1 MNKMTEKE
9 VLQAY
14 QKYVVPSYCRTNLC
28 LVKGE
33 GAWVTDIHGKR
44 YLDFFPGWAV
54 SGIGH
59 CHPRVVKAVTEQ
71 AKKSIH
77 FSNNFF
83 HPLQA
88 QLAEELI
95 RSSFPGKCF
104 FANSGAEANEAAIKL
119 ARLAGH
125 PGGRYQIISFTGS
138 FHGRTLATLTMTGQH
153 KVQKG
158 FSPLPSGFRKAKF
171 NDLESVKKVLG
182 PRTAAIVIEPIQG
195 EGGVNPARPG
205 FLKDLRRLCRQH
217 KILLIFDEVQTGM
230 GRTGKLFAFQH
241 YRVTPD
247 AMTLAKTLGGGVPI
261 GAIIIAEKY
270 ADLFSPGTHATTFG
284 GGPLVCA
291 AALAVL
297 EAIKKENLLKNA
309 VRMGAYLQ
317 ERLRKISPLVKEV
330 RGIGLMIGCELKIPA
345 AEITEEAQKNGL
357 LVNCTQHN
365 VLRVMPPL
373 TLTRNE
379 AELGLSILK
388 KCLN

>member
-1 MNKMTEKE
+1 MTEKE
-9 VLQAY
+9 VLRAY
-14 QKYVVPSYCRTNLC
+14 QKYVVPSYRRTNLC

-59 CHPRVVKAVTEQ
+59 CHPRVVKAVAEQ
-71 AKKSIH
+71 AKKAIH
-77 FSNNFF
+77 FSNNFL

-88 QLAEELI
+88 QLAEELV
-95 RSSFPGKCF
+95 RSAFPGKCF

-125 PGGRYQIISFTGS
+125 NEGRYQIISFAGS
-138 FHGRTLATLTMTGQH
+138 FHGRTLATLTMTGQR

-171 NDLESVKKVLG
+171 NDLASVKKVLD
-182 PRTAAIVIEPIQG
+182 PKTAAIVIEPIQG
-195 EGGVNPARPG
+195 EGGVNPCRTG
-205 FLKDLRRLCRQH
+205 FLEDLRRLCDRN
-217 KILLIFDEVQTGM
+217 KVLLIFDEVQTGM
-230 GRTGKLFAFQH
+230 GHTGKLFAFQH

-247 AMTLAKTLGGGVPI
+247 AVTLAKTLGGGVPI
-261 GAIIIAEKY
+261 GAIIITEKY
-270 ADLFSPGTHATTFG
+270 AGLFSPGTHASTFG

-297 EAIKKENLLKNA
+297 EAIKKENLLEKA
-309 VRMGAYLQ
+309 TKTGAYLQ

-330 RGIGLMIGCELKIPA
+330 RGIGLMLGCELKVPGAQIA
-345 AEITEEAQKNGL
+345 EEAQKNGL

-373 TLTRNE
+373 TLTRGE
-379 AELGLSILK
+379 ADLGLSILK

>member
-1 MNKMTEKE
+1 MTEKE
-9 VLQAY
+9 VLRAY
-14 QKYVVPSYCRTNLC
+14 QEYIVPSYSRTNLC
-28 LVKGE
+28 LVKGK
-33 GAWVTDIHGKR
+33 GAWVTDINGKR

-54 SGIGH
+54 SGLGH
-59 CHPRVVKAVTEQ
+59 CHPRVVAAVTEQ
-71 AKKSIH
+71 AKKAIH
-77 FSNNFF
+77 FSNNFH

-95 RSSFPGKCF
+95 RSTFPGKCF

-125 PGGRYQIISFTGS
+125 PDNRYQVISFTGS

-182 PRTAAIVIEPIQG
+182 PKTAAVVIEPIQG

-205 FLKDLRRLCRQH
+205 FLQDLRRLCSQH
-217 KILLIFDEVQTGM
+217 KILLVFDEVQTGM
-230 GRTGKLFAFQH
+230 GRTGKLFAFQQ
-241 YRVTPD
+241 YRVVPD
-247 AMTLAKTLGGGVPI
+247 AITLAKTLGGGVPI

-270 ADLFSPGTHATTFG
+270 AGLFSPGTHASTFG

-297 EAIKKENLLKNA
+297 EAIKKEKLLKNA
-309 VRMGAYLQ
+309 VSMGAYLQ

-330 RGIGLMIGCELKIPA
+330 RGIGLMIGCELRIPGAKIA
-345 AEITEEAQKNGL
+345 GEAQKNGL

-373 TLTRNE
+373 TLTRDE
-379 AELGLSILK
+379 ADLGLSILK
-388 KCLN
+388 KCLS

>member
-1 MNKMTEKE
+1 MTEAE
-9 VLQAY
+9 VLQTY
-14 QKYVVPSYCRTNLC
+14 QKYVVPSYRRTNLC
-28 LVKGE
+28 LVKGN
-33 GAWVTDIHGKR
+33 GAWVTDTRGKR

-59 CHPRVVKAVTEQ
+59 CHPRVVKAIAEQ

-77 FSNNFF
+77 FSNNFL

-88 QLAEELI
+88 QLAEKLI
-95 RSSFPGKCF
+95 RLSFPGKIF

-119 ARLAGH
+119 ARLAGR
-125 PGGRYQIISFTGS
+125 PNGRYQIISFTGS

-182 PRTAAIVIEPIQG
+182 PKTAAIVIEPIQG

-205 FLKDLRRLCRQH
+205 FLKDLRRLCTQH
-217 KILLIFDEVQTGM
+217 KILLIFDEIQTGM

-241 YRVTPD
+241 YQVTPD

-270 ADLFSPGTHATTFG
+270 ADLFSPGTHASTFG

-297 EAIKKENLLKNA
+297 EAIEKEKLLENA
-309 VRMGAYLQ
+309 VSMGAYLQ

-330 RGIGLMIGCELKIPA
+330 RGAGLMIGCELKVPA
-345 AEITEEAQKNGL
+345 AAITEEAQKNGL
-357 LVNCTQHN
+357 LVNCTQYN

-373 TLTRNE
+373 TLTRE
-379 AELGLSILK
+379 QADLGLSILK

>member
-1 MNKMTEKE
+1 MTEKE
-9 VLQAY
+9 VFQAY
-14 QKYVVPSYCRTNLC
+14 HKYIVPSYRRTSLC
-28 LVKGE
+28 LIKGE
-33 GAWVTDIHGKR
+33 GAWVTDIRGKR

-54 SGIGH
+54 SGLGH
-59 CHPRVVKAVTEQ
+59 CHPRVVKAVTGQ
-71 AKKSIH
+71 VKKSIH

-88 QLAEELI
+88 KLAQELV
-95 RSSFPGKCF
+95 RSSFPGKSF

-125 PGGRYQIISFTGS
+125 PEGRYQVISFTGS

-158 FSPLPSGFRKAKF
+158 FSPLPTGFRKAKF
-171 NDLESVKKVLG
+171 NDLESVKNVLG
-182 PRTAAIVIEPIQG
+182 PKTAAIIIEPVQG
-195 EGGVNPARPG
+195 EGGVNPAKPS
-205 FLKDLRRLCRQH
+205 FLRDLRQLCDQH
-217 KILLIFDEVQTGM
+217 KILLIFDEVQSGM

-270 ADLFSPGTHATTFG
+270 ADLFSPGTHASTFG

-297 EAIKKENLLKNA
+297 EAIKKERLLENA
-309 VRMGAYLQ
+309 VKMGAYLQ

-345 AEITEEAQKNGL
+345 AKIAEDAQKNGL

-373 TLTRNE
+373 TITKDE
-379 AELGLSILK
+379 ADFGLSILK
-388 KCLN
+388 QCLS

>member
-1 MNKMTEKE
+1 MTEKE
-9 VLQAY
+9 VLRAY
-14 QKYVVPSYCRTNLC
+14 QEYIVPSYSRTNLC
-28 LVKGE
+28 LVKGK
-33 GAWVTDIHGKR
+33 GAWVTDINGKR

-54 SGIGH
+54 SGLGH
-59 CHPRVVKAVTEQ
+59 CHPRVVAAVTEQ
-71 AKKSIH
+71 AKKAIH
-77 FSNNFF
+77 FSNNFH

-88 QLAEELI
+88 QLAKELI
-95 RSSFPGKCF
+95 RSTFPGKCF

-125 PGGRYQIISFTGS
+125 PDNRYQVISFTGS

-182 PRTAAIVIEPIQG
+182 PKTAAVVIEPIQG

-205 FLKDLRRLCRQH
+205 FLQDLRRLCNQH
-217 KILLIFDEVQTGM
+217 KILLVFDEVQTGM
-230 GRTGKLFAFQH
+230 GRTGKLFAFQQ
-241 YRVTPD
+241 YRVVPD
-247 AMTLAKTLGGGVPI
+247 AITLAKTLGGGVPI

-270 ADLFSPGTHATTFG
+270 AGLFSPGTHASTFG

-297 EAIKKENLLKNA
+297 EAIKKEKLLKNA
-309 VRMGAYLQ
+309 VSMGAYLQ

-330 RGIGLMIGCELKIPA
+330 RGIGLMIGCELRIPGAKIA
-345 AEITEEAQKNGL
+345 GEAQKNGL

-373 TLTRNE
+373 TLTRDE
-379 AELGLSILK
+379 ADLGLSILK
-388 KCLN
+388 KCLS

>member
-1 MNKMTEKE
+1 MTEKE

-14 QKYVVPSYCRTNLC
+14 QKYVVPSYRRTNLC

-33 GAWVTDIHGKR
+33 GAWVTDIQGKR

-71 AKKSIH
+71 AKKAIH
-77 FSNNFF
+77 FSNNFL

-88 QLAEELI
+88 QLAKELV

-125 PGGRYQIISFTGS
+125 PDGRYQIISFTGS
-138 FHGRTLATLTMTGQH
+138 FHGRTLATLTMTGQR

-182 PRTAAIVIEPIQG
+182 PRTAAICIEPIQG

-205 FLKDLRRLCRQH
+205 FLKNLRQLCNQNG
-217 KILLIFDEVQTGM
+217 ILLIFDEVQTGM
-230 GRTGKLFAFQH
+230 GRTGKLFAFQR
-241 YRVTPD
+241 YQVTPD

-270 ADLFSPGTHATTFG
+270 ADILSPGAHASTFG

-291 AALAVL
+291 AALAAL
-297 EAIKKENLLKNA
+297 EAIKKEKLLENA

-330 RGIGLMIGCELKIPA
+330 RGIGLMLGVELKIPA
-345 AEITEEAQKNGL
+345 AKITEEAQKNGL

-373 TLTRNE
+373 TLTRDE
-379 AELGLSILK
+379 ADLGLSILK
-388 KCLN
+388 QCLS